1 MKLIRVIK
9 PFNDKVN
16 KTLRTSREEYKCD
29 DARAELLI
37 EKGYAILLK
46 EIEEPKVEV
55 AVKDNKKEKAVKKV
69 AKK

>member
-16 KTLRTSREEYKCD
+16 KTLRTPREEYKCD

-37 EKGYAILLK
+37 KKGYAVLLK
-46 EIEEPKVEV
+46 EVEEPQVEV
-55 AVKDNKKEKAVKKV
+55 AIKETKKEKAVKKV